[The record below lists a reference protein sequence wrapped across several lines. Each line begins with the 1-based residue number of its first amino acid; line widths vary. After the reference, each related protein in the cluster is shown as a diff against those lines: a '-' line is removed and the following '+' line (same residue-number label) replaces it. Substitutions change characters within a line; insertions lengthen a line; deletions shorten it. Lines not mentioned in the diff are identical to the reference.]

1 MHEPTARLVKPFYLD
16 VLGGN
21 LLHAAP
27 DARGAIEQAMR
38 AAARTIRPGEL
49 ADLLRR
55 GWREA
60 LMAGWWAAVVDE
72 RALLGPLGERLLA
85 SEMPYAGQFATVALA
100 RFGADGDTE
109 AVDYLA
115 DYLDLYLERPDLD
128 YDQGWALGALDHGR
142 CRSRHRAGGPLH
154 RDGRPVGPVA
164 HGAGVGRRDAGPRH
178 GAACGSGGGL
188 VRPRLDPGRAGT
200 LARSGGVSRGRAA
213 IRAA

>member
-21 LLHAAP
+21 LLHAVP
-27 DARGAIEQAMR
+27 DARGAIEQAIR

-128 YDQGWALGALDHGR
+128 YDQGWALGALITADAARGTE
-142 CRSRHRAGGPLH
+142 RAARYTATDGPWDRWLTA
-154 RDGRPVGPVA
+154 RA
-164 HGAGVGRRDAGPRH
+164 
-178 GAACGSGGGL
+178 SGGETRALGTVPPADPAEGWYARVSTL
-188 VRPRLDPGRAGT
+188 VE
-200 LARSGGVSRGRAA
+200 LARSLDPAA
-213 IRAA
+213 